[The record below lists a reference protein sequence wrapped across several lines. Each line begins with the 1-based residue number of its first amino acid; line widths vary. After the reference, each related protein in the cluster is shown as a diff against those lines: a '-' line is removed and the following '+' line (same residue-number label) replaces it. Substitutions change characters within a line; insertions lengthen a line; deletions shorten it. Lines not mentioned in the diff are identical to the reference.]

1 LIITMFFYQAEDG
14 IRDKLVTGVQTCAL
28 PISGSAPPIDAPD
41 FARQL
46 HLLLGADVVREV
58 REDPR
63 AHGHALADIERRPA
77 FPVEE
82 VNAGRLR
89 NGVDR
94 RALEVRRQGRLPGD
108 LARRH
113 RHDLLA
119 VLARGELQELPQRL
133 GVERGET
140 RRGGEHLVADAG
152 ERLDAGL
159 DAGFGVDQRRPLG
172 GELEAVHLQYRD
184 LGDAIAGRMRAGG
197 LEVDDR
203 ERRFPQH
210 GYPSSSAELYRKCS
224 GTWRGCEATRSSQ
237 AHSAGYF
244 PRSKPPSAAQWV

>member
-1 LIITMFFYQAEDG
+1 M
-14 IRDKLVTGVQTCAL
+14 
-28 PISGSAPPIDAPD
+28 
-41 FARQL
+41 
-46 HLLLGADVVREV
+46 
-58 REDPR
+58 
-63 AHGHALADIERRPA
+63 
-77 FPVEE
+77 
-82 VNAGRLR
+82 
-89 NGVDR
+89 
-94 RALEVRRQGRLPGD
+94 RRQRRLPSD

-119 VLARGELQELPQRL
+119 VLALGELQELPQRL
-133 GVERGET
+133 GVGQGAVPGRAGEPVVLDEAVEVVARMLGIEPTRELHGAQRLRQVLQAGALELAPQEAVIEARVVRDEQAAVEPLVELGGERGET
-140 RRGGEHLVADAG
+140 RRGGDHLVADAG

-184 LGDAIAGRMRAGG
+184 LGDAIAGRVRAGG

-237 AHSAGYF
+237 ARSAGYF